1 MDDQLHTF
9 VHRLEDSDLTLDDY
23 FAATGLTQE
32 QFLDD
37 LRQQAD
43 RALRNQLVL
52 EAVAQDAD
60 IEITPEE
67 VSSVIQSLA
76 ARSEDPVAYLQAFRQ
91 SGRELAVAGDILR
104 NRALDA
110 ILSAA
115 NPVDE
120 EGNPVDLRLNVT
132 EVEAEVV
139 EAEPIG
145 DPVSAIVEG
154 EVVSTAAEEEE

>member
-1 MDDQLHTF
+1 
-9 VHRLEDSDLTLDDY
+9 
-23 FAATGLTQE
+23 
-32 QFLDD
+32 
-37 LRQQAD
+37 
-43 RALRNQLVL
+43 
-52 EAVAQDAD
+52 
-60 IEITPEE
+60 
-67 VSSVIQSLA
+67 VIQSLA

>member
-1 MDDQLHTF
+1 
-9 VHRLEDSDLTLDDY
+9 V
-23 FAATGLTQE
+23 
-32 QFLDD
+32 
-37 LRQQAD
+37 
-43 RALRNQLVL
+43 V
-52 EAVAQDAD
+52 
-60 IEITPEE
+60 
-67 VSSVIQSLA
+67 QSLA

-139 EAEPIG
+139 EAEPVEGVI
-145 DPVSAIVEG
+145 EG